1 MDLKDEIAEELDKN
15 NLSAEQVAI
24 FNDYC
29 SGKYTYDEIKRRFHI
44 SCNNVIIRIVIRT
57 IQLLYWCYGFKGGND
72 PYLSKRDIMKFGS
85 MIYDFANDINCVTC
99 STAIQLAHDL
109 KTSRKKKAKI
119 FLNSIKKGHLIN
131 HLIEP
136 LPPSREYIYGII
148 NDLDLK
154 IVCAQSLEFGRR
166 YFCDFKSI
174 TDFFIIYGQ
183 LFKRDKRL
191 ILNMDE
197 TSLSSRK
204 RLKVIAKKNQLPL
217 LTQSPKIPHLTG
229 CITVSGGGQYF
240 KPLIVLP
247 NKKTLRYLKDFE
259 D

>member
-1 MDLKDEIAEELDKN
+1 MIN
-15 NLSAEQVAI
+15 N
-24 FNDYC
+24 
-29 SGKYTYDEIKRRFHI
+29 
-44 SCNNVIIRIVIRT
+44 
-57 IQLLYWCYGFKGGND
+57 
-72 PYLSKRDIMKFGS
+72 
-85 MIYDFANDINCVTC
+85 
-99 STAIQLAHDL
+99 
-109 KTSRKKKAKI
+109 
-119 FLNSIKKGHLIN
+119 
-131 HLIEP
+131 LIEP
-136 LPPSREYIYGII
+136 PPLSREYIYGII

-166 YFCDFKSI
+166 YFYDFKSI

-197 TSLSSRK
+197 TGLSSKK

-259 D
+259 DQCYFMSTSSGWMTKKCFYIIHFY